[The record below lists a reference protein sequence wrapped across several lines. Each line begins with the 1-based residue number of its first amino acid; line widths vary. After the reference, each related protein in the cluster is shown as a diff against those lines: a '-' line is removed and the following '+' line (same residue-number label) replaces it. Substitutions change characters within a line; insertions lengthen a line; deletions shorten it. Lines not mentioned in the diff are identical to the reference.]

1 MLQEFATTRLVFR
14 PMAEADAAVFC
25 DLYSDAETMRFI
37 GEPLSHERATRG
49 FRSALKL
56 MRRPTAD
63 QAFFTLS
70 ARESGEC
77 VGIGSIQHLDIAGRS
92 AEVGMIICSPY
103 RDRGFAREGL
113 SGLIGFAFAQLPI
126 DEAWARVHADHT
138 VVEKLV
144 ISVGLTR
151 GSKTQAHD
159 GDAVMRVWSAQRDSW
174 QPRPES

>member
-1 MLQEFATTRLVFR
+1 MLQEFATSRLVFR

-25 DLYSDAETMRFI
+25 DLYTDAVTMRFI

-49 FRSALKL
+49 FRRALTL

-70 ARESGEC
+70 ARDSGEH
-77 VGIGSIQHLDIAGRS
+77 VGIGSLQHLDIPGRS
-92 AEVGMIICSPY
+92 AEVGMMICSPY

-113 SGLIGFAFAQLPI
+113 SALIEFAFAQLPVN
-126 DEAWARVHADHT
+126 EVWARVHADHT

-144 ISVGLTR
+144 IGVGLKR
-151 GSKTQAHD
+151 GSKTHAHD
-159 GDAVMRVWSAQRDSW
+159 SDAVMRVWSAQRESW
-174 QPRPES
+174 QPLPQ